1 MRHKALR
8 HKQGMTAIAAQVVE
22 ADLTCV
28 GCGYNLRTQ
37 ALGGVCPECGKSV
50 QATLRFPHLARSA
63 PRWLTSLVDSVT
75 VLLVAFA
82 VACSWFDRGRDEPLP
97 VLLGTIAWALGWF
110 AVWLLTRPEPGR
122 PWAARRVRAWL
133 LRVTAT
139 LPYATAFAVVPLVR
153 WIGDPLGVFVAGALP
168 LFVLPATFLYYAHLR
183 DAALRLPN
191 RRLAWQAAALAW
203 LLPLAAVVSMAGV
216 VALDRWPRSGGQIP
230 TMLPMTGL
238 GGIHDLWTTGQI
250 LRARAS
256 LLDSMPLTVLPA
268 AVMTV
273 WAVAVLVQFR
283 VAFAAAV
290 RSRQG
295 HPPVASSTAGEPR

>member
-1 MRHKALR
+1 
-8 HKQGMTAIAAQVVE
+8 MTAIAAQVVE

-75 VLLVAFA
+75 VLLVAFAFA

-203 LLPLAAVVSMAGV
+203 LLPPAVLMNMVGV
-216 VALDRWPRSGGQIP
+216 VVLDRWPRTGGEILAK
-230 TMLPMTGL
+230 MPMTGL
-238 GGIHDLWTTGQI
+238 GGTHDLSITWQI
-250 LRARAS
+250 LHARVS
-256 LLDSMPLTVLPA
+256 LLDSTPLTVLPA

-273 WAVAVLVQFR
+273 WAVAVLLQFR
-283 VAFAAAV
+283 IAFAAAV

-295 HPPVASSTAGEPR
+295 NPPVTPSTAGEPR